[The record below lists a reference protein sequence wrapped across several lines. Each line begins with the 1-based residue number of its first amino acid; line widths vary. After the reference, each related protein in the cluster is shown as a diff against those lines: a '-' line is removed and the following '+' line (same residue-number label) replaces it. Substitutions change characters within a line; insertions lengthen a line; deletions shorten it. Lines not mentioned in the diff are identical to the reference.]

1 VKKLMMPFAVGLAI
15 GLAAT
20 SVFFGFVKGGSPSL
34 TESLSAAVA
43 DSAHA
48 AEGGE
53 AHGDSAA
60 HAPADSGVHV
70 LPDSLGAHALVPA
83 GGVKVADTTAVG
95 PGSHTPADNISISPA
110 AVSGSSSSP
119 SASPSGP
126 SMETAQLAKLF
137 ASMQPREAA
146 RVLDKMDD
154 FEVQVILNQ
163 LGNREA
169 AAILGNL
176 PPERAA
182 MISRSVI
189 RGERSSN

>member
-1 VKKLMMPFAVGLAI
+1 MKKLMMPFAVGLAI

-20 SVFFGFVKGGSPSL
+20 SVFFGFLKGENPTL
-34 TESLSAAVA
+34 TESLSAAVG
-43 DSAHA
+43 DSAHS
-48 AEGGE
+48 AEGPAE
-53 AHGDSAA
+53 HGDSAA
-60 HAPADSGVHV
+60 HAPADSGVHA
-70 LPDSLGAHALVPA
+70 LTDSLGAHALVSA
-83 GGVKVADTTAVG
+83 AGVKVADTTAVG
-95 PGSHTPADNISISPA
+95 PGSHTPQDNVSILPA
-110 AVSGSSSSP
+110 AASASSSTGT
-119 SASPSGP
+119 ATGP
-126 SMETAQLAKLF
+126 SMQTAQLAKLF

-176 PPERAA
+176 SPERAA

-189 RGERSSN
+189 RGERSAN